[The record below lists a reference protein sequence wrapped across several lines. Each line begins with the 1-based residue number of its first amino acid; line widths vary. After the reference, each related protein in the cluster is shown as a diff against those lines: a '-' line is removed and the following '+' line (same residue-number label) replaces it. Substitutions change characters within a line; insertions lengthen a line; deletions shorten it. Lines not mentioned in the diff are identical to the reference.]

1 MEIKDYFAIK
11 SQCKNCNNY
20 ILNFTCFAFTEKIP
34 EDVYINKI
42 IHSKPLPGQ
51 NNNIVFEP
59 GEPNQ
64 N

>member
-11 SQCKNCNNY
+11 SQCKNCDNY
-20 ILNFTCFAFTEKIP
+20 ILNFTCLAFPKKIP
-34 EDVYINKI
+34 ENVYINKI
-42 IHSKPLPGQ
+42 KHNKPIAEQ
-51 NNNIVFEP
+51 KNNIVFER